1 MSVDVYDVV
10 SGLRRVVWDVRYN
23 VDGLRPGER
32 RRVVEALEKAI
43 NILVEAGERI
53 RREEE
58 LKNTLIE
65 VLENA
70 A

>member
-10 SGLRRVVWDVRYN
+10 SGLRRVLWDVQYN
-23 VDGLRPGER
+23 VEGLRPGER
-32 RRVVEALEKAI
+32 RRVVEALEEAI
-43 NILVEAGERI
+43 SILVEAGERI

-58 LKNTLIE
+58 MKNTLLE

-70 A
+70 